1 MPSTA
6 RCRSPWSSARG
17 LIASMATAANPAQRP
32 VTPGLAPYYR
42 RYELPWSPS
51 EEMEQRF
58 RRILRNLL
66 IVLAIIAV
74 IMPFLPRTE
83 RVANTDSLPERVVQL
98 VQEPPPPPP
107 PPPPPKPEPQK
118 PVEKAPVTPKPVPPP
133 VDARVKASKSGLLA
147 SMDDLAALRDMN
159 LDKLAKNQPKTT
171 DPGDVTQVSRSL
183 ILSKAGGTSGGISA
197 PQSSGLAAGSG
208 SLHGYHAGTVKDPT
222 LATGNQGAG
231 ATRGGGSGKASR
243 SADEIALVFTRNK
256 GAIDAMYA
264 RALRDNP
271 ALQGKVV
278 LEITISPAGDITAAR
293 VISSDLNDPEFESKL
308 LARIKLF
315 KFEAKDVAAL
325 TATKPI
331 DFFPAG

>member
-1 MPSTA
+1 MATTA
-6 RCRSPWSSARG
+6 SSA
-17 LIASMATAANPAQRP
+17 AAQRP
-32 VTPGLAPYYR
+32 ITPGYGPYFR

-51 EEMEQRF
+51 EEMERRF
-58 RRILRNLL
+58 RTILRNLA
-66 IVLAIIAV
+66 IVFAILAV
-74 IMPFLPRTE
+74 LMPFLPRHERTVNTE
-83 RVANTDSLPERVVQL
+83 SLPERVVQL
-98 VQEPPPPPP
+98 VMEPPPPPP

-118 PVEKAPVTPKPVPPP
+118 PVEKAPVTPKPVTP
-133 VDARVKASKSGLLA
+133 VDPRVKAQKSGLLA
-147 SMDDLAALRDMN
+147 SMDDLAALRDIN

-171 DPGDVTQVSRSL
+171 DPGDVTEVTRSL
-183 ILSKAGGTSGGISA
+183 ITSKAGGTSGGISA
-197 PQSSGLAAGSG
+197 PTSSGLAAGSG
-208 SLHGYHAGTVKDPT
+208 SLNGIRVAQVKDPT

-278 LEITISPAGDITAAR
+278 IELTIAPSGDITNVR
-293 VISSDLNDPEFESKL
+293 IVSTDLNDPEFENKL
-308 LARIKLF
+308 VARIKLF
-315 KFEAKDVAAL
+315 KFEAKDVAPL

>member
-1 MPSTA
+1 
-6 RCRSPWSSARG
+6 
-17 LIASMATAANPAQRP
+17 MATAASSAQRP
-32 VTPGLAPYYR
+32 ATPGLAPFYR

-51 EEMEQRF
+51 EEMERRF

-83 RVANTDSLPERVVQL
+83 REVNTDSLPERVVQL

-118 PVEKAPVTPKPVPPP
+118 PVEKAPPKPVAP

-147 SMDDLAALRDMN
+147 NMDDLAALRDMN

-171 DPGDVTQVSRSL
+171 DPGDVTEVTRS
-183 ILSKAGGTSGGISA
+183 IITSKAGGTSGGISS
-197 PQSSGLAAGSG
+197 PTSSGLAAGSG
-208 SLHGYHAGTVKDPT
+208 SLNGIRVAQVKDPT

-278 LEITISPAGDITAAR
+278 IELTIAPSGDITAAR
-293 VISSDLNDPEFESKL
+293 IVSSDLNDPVFESKL
-308 LARIKLF
+308 LSRIRLF
-315 KFEAKDVAAL
+315 KFDAKDVATL

>member
-1 MPSTA
+1 
-6 RCRSPWSSARG
+6 
-17 LIASMATAANPAQRP
+17 MAAAANPAQRP
-32 VTPGLAPYYR
+32 VTGLAPYYR

-51 EEMEQRF
+51 EEMERRF
-58 RRILRNLL
+58 RKILRNLV
-66 IVLAIIAV
+66 IVFAIVAV
-74 IMPFLPRTE
+74 IIPFLPRQE
-83 RVANTDSLPERVVQL
+83 RVVNTESLPERVVQL
-98 VQEPPPPPP
+98 VAEPPPPPP
-107 PPPPPKPEPQK
+107 PPPPPKPEPK
-118 PVEKAPVTPKPVPPP
+118 PLEKAPVTPKPVAP

-147 SMDDLAALRDMN
+147 SVDDLAALRDID

-171 DPGDVTQVSRSL
+171 DPGDVTQVTRSL
-183 ILSKAGGTSGGISA
+183 ITSKAGGTSGGISA
-197 PQSSGLAAGSG
+197 PSSSGLASGGG
-208 SLHGYHAGTVKDPT
+208 SLNGIHTTQVTDPK
-222 LATGNQGAG
+222 LASGNQGNG
-231 ATRGGGSGKASR
+231 STRGGGSGKASR

-308 LARIKLF
+308 LARVKLF
-315 KFEAKDVAAL
+315 KFEAKDVATL